1 MFYSDFI
8 EKYDVYELGEPGNL
22 AVSKDGYTFY
32 NVCSTFS
39 SVFIKMATEF
49 MTKYQPGRYELIDGN
64 FILTDRYK
72 VKHHKCTLSSWQ
84 YRETIKWIEVK
95 NETPFWQAL
104 LAYTYDNK
112 IRRKITTG
120 MDISPKEMISTVEN
134 LMDDEWD
141 ELKNRLIK
149 VYPEIVH
156 YVEASPLARASA
168 ILNTAYY
175 VENEEY
181 FDNLMKESDN
191 DWK

>member
-8 EKYDVYELGEPGNL
+8 ENYIVYELGEPGNL

-49 MTKYQPGRYELIDGN
+49 MAKYQPGKYELIDGN

-72 VKHHKCTLSSWQ
+72 VKHHKCTLSSWK
-84 YRETIKWIEVK
+84 YRETFRWIEGV
-95 NETPFWQAL
+95 NETSFWKIFIV
-104 LAYTYDNK
+104 YTYNNK

-120 MDISPKEMISTVEN
+120 MNVSPKEMISTVDN
-134 LMDDEWD
+134 LTNDEWD
-141 ELKNRLIK
+141 ELKHELIK
-149 VYPEIVH
+149 VYPEIVYH
-156 YVEASPLARASA
+156 VGQSPLSRASA

-181 FDNLMKESDN
+181 FANLMEESDA
-191 DWK
+191 DWE